1 MKNRV
6 RFLLPFVV
14 AVTLASCVT
23 ISQPSPKI
31 RDYRLDYAPERFEAD
46 PLPVV
51 LSIPTM
57 AVSAAYD
64 RESIVYREDSVS
76 IGRYFY
82 HRWTSN
88 PGALISDLLERDF
101 ARSGLYSAVQ
111 SGRSPLRADY
121 RLLGTVEEIE
131 ERSIERSCVAHLALR
146 IDLLRV
152 AADTRS
158 PVVLQR
164 AYSEDEPASCNDP
177 RALTEAM
184 SLAMA
189 RIAAALQRD
198 VHGAIAADRVDAAQA
213 R

>member
-1 MKNRV
+1 MKNRA
-6 RFLLPFVV
+6 RLLLTSFAV
-14 AVTLASCVT
+14 AVSLASCVT

-31 RDYRLDYAPERFEAD
+31 RDYRLDYTAERIEGE

-51 LSIPTM
+51 LTIPTL
-57 AVSAAYD
+57 AVASAYD

-88 PGALISDLLERDF
+88 PGALIADLLERDF
-101 ARSGLYSAVQ
+101 ARSGLYTAVQ

-121 RLLGTVEEIE
+121 QLLGTVEEIE
-131 ERSIERSCVAHLALR
+131 ERMVERSCVAHLAVR
-146 IDLLRV
+146 FELLRV

-177 RALTEAM
+177 RALSEAM

-189 RIAAALQRD
+189 RVAGALQRD
-198 VHGAIAADRVDAAQA
+198 VHAAMVADRGGG
-213 R
+213 